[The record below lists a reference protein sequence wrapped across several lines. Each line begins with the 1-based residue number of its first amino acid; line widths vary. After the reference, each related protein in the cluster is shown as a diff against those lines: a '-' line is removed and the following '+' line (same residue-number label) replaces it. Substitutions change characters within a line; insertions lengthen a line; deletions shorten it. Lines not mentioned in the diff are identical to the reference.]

1 MEIVIFFVGVIVGL
15 IVAVSFS
22 RWRPDGRLKIDRS
35 KPDKDIYRLEIENLD
50 MLDRKSMITLRVD
63 HTSDFSHN

>member
-35 KPDKDIYRLEIENLD
+35 NPEKDIYRIEIEDLD
-50 MLDRKSMITLRVD
+50 KLNKKSLVILKVINKCYI
-63 HTSDFSHN
+63 SHD